1 IVAPDS
7 AATSISQ
14 IVNSPV
20 IGFQL
25 NHADIAKP
33 ASAQSPVYL
42 WAMNL
47 IKGEYIRVSTWDAAH
62 NASPPAY
69 RLCERV
75 PLIPECWIPI
85 ISPQRPGAPPN
96 PIFGLSGP
104 FDLPQAR
111 LWVPHPFPSFGKGWE
126 EECFNPYT

>member
-1 IVAPDS
+1 MLEDFREEEITKEGRYACRPVHLHAAYEEKYIGPLLIVAPDS

-75 PLIPECWIPI
+75 PLIPE
-85 ISPQRPGAPPN
+85 
-96 PIFGLSGP
+96 
-104 FDLPQAR
+104 
-111 LWVPHPFPSFGKGWE
+111 
-126 EECFNPYT
+126 